1 MKLST
6 VKRNKEELTH
16 LLLDL
21 HGNADNEYDYKSAFN
36 SWWYNTRDSGG
47 LRLTATGFHIM
58 KKLKFQHWDFELPE
72 GWNRH
77 NKRVILGL
85 DRKISWP
92 YYYGKHRIS
101 FFNSQDAMMVNLTGD
116 VEKWL
121 TNNFDP

>member
-1 MKLST
+1 

-21 HGNADNEYDYKSAFN
+21 LSSEKTEYKSAFT
-36 SWWYNTRDSGG
+36 SWWYNTRENGG
-47 LRLTATGFHIM
+47 MRLTSTGFHIM
-58 KKLKFQHWDFELPE
+58 KQLEFEYWDFKLPE
-72 GWNRH
+72 GWNRL

-85 DRKISWP
+85 DRKLDWP
-92 YYYGKHRIS
+92 YYYGKHCIS

-121 TNNFDP
+121 TNNFRP